1 MNSTEVRLRAEEQVG
16 LRRHFLPD
24 ELLPEPV
31 QPPKPAPLLSD
42 EERRRLSRLEEHF
55 RISSE
60 ALDKERAAEW
70 RWKNAHE
77 EACQEVW
84 KENSKRKVLRFVR
97 EVLLEVASPP
107 PLDEDAV
114 KAYQAKVEQD
124 HSRRVGA
131 FLSKKKAWVTRSAV
145 GYWRF
150 IPERTMDLM
159 LNLHESLERRR
170 CYREQER
177 DEDFSEEQHQ
187 LRKGSSWRFSLEI
200 EEFVEEGE
208 RKVVVDPF
216 LVLSVRSY
224 KAEVRLYVDYWNETE
239 FVPVYREV

>member
-24 ELLPEPV
+24 ELLPKPV

-55 RISSE
+55 RIRSE
-60 ALDKERAAEW
+60 ALDKERAAVG

-107 PLDEDAV
+107 PLDEETV
-114 KAYQAKVEQD
+114 KAYQAKVAQD

-131 FLSKKKAWVTRSAV
+131 FLSKKKAWVTRSV
-145 GYWRF
+145 VRYHRF

-170 CYREQER
+170 CYREQEQG
-177 DEDFSEEQHQ
+177 ESFSKEQEK
-187 LRKGSSWRFSLEI
+187 LRHEAKGRFSLQI
-200 EEFVEEGE
+200 EEFVEEEE

-224 KAEVRLYVDYWNETE
+224 DAQVRLYVDYWNETE